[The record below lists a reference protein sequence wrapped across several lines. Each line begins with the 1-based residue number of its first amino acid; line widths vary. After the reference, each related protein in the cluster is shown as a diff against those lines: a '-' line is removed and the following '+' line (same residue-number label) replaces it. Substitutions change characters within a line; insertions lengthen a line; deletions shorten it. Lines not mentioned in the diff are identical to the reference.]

1 MSNGQ
6 ARRGDERSAGSASP
20 VAMNRPWHR
29 YLVYVS
35 LVFVGVVLYR
45 FDYLRVPTVVSYA
58 TLALTLPLQLAGFLC
73 LVASW
78 NVLLARSGYPVRFG
92 EGLAALGLSVL
103 GNYVPGKVW
112 LIMGRAGFIAGRRGY
127 PLAKVALLSL
137 HAQLIALWAGL
148 LLGSLGA
155 FAVGGVPIWGP
166 LILLLWL
173 ALTLTIFSRGVHAL
187 VARVVGKLIRR
198 QVSIPLLSLEST
210 GQAIGWALCA
220 WICWSLA
227 FYLFLLSLGFADVS
241 IVDGLAFPLAAT
253 LGVLAIIAP
262 GGLGAREG
270 VLVAYLVLAGQSAG
284 DATTVAVAARL
295 WFLAAELG
303 LLVIGWITNA
313 RLGPPGNASRD

>member
-1 MSNGQ
+1 
-6 ARRGDERSAGSASP
+6 
-20 VAMNRPWHR
+20 MNRPWHR
-29 YLVYVS
+29 YLVYLS
-35 LVFVGVVLYR
+35 LVFAGVVLYR
-45 FDYLRVPTVVSYA
+45 FDYLRVPTVVSYP
-58 TLALTLPLQLAGFLC
+58 TLALSLPLQLAGFFS

-78 NVLLARSGYPVRFG
+78 NVLLARSDCPVRFS

-112 LIMGRAGFIAGRRGY
+112 LIMGRAGFIASRRGY
-127 PLAKVALLSL
+127 PLAKVSLLSL

-155 FAVGGVPIWGP
+155 FAVGGVRIWAP

-187 VARVVGKLIRR
+187 VARLVGKVIRR
-198 QVSIPLLSLEST
+198 QVSIPLLSLAST

-227 FYLFLLSLGFADVS
+227 FYLFLLSLGLAGVS
-241 IVDGLAFPLAAT
+241 IADGLAFPLAAT

-295 WFLAAELG
+295 WFLAAELA
-303 LLVIGWITNA
+303 LFVIGWITNS
-313 RLGPPGNASRD
+313 RIGPPGGGVGRGQSGTAGGQI